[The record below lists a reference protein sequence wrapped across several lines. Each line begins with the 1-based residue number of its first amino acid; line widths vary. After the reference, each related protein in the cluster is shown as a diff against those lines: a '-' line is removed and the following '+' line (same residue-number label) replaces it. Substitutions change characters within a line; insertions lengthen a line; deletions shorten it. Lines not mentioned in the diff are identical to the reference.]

1 MDWRECLGKKIAKRI
16 SVDVNLINSL
26 IETSRNK
33 LISEE
38 KLILD
43 EITAGSKISL
53 AYDSLRELLEALAIK
68 NEFKI
73 YNPEAFTPFL
83 KEVLNKQELGEK
95 FDEIRKIRNSIN
107 YYGKSVLP
115 EEAKQIIVEI
125 KLLKE
130 EINHLIK

>member
-1 MDWRECLGKKIAKRI
+1 MDWKECLIKKIAKKVSI
-16 SVDVNLINSL
+16 DAGLVNSL

-43 EITAGSKISL
+43 EITASSKISL

-68 NEFKI
+68 KEFKV
-73 YNPEAFTPFL
+73 YNHEAFTPFL
-83 KEVLNKQELGEK
+83 KEILNKPDLGGR

-107 YYGKSVLP
+107 YYGKSVSL
-115 EEAKQIIVEI
+115 EEARQIINEI
-125 KLLKE
+125 KLLKK
-130 EINHLIK
+130 EIGFLIN